1 MSVARGKRLRKAVTS
16 GAVTRLANHPSADLG
31 PDWSRASGRIA
42 FQSNRIGPNSEIFSM
57 AADGSDVRRLTVN
70 PNGDASPSWSPLADR
85 LAFWGTREQQ
95 GLYTMAADG
104 SSIVLLVPQALRPSA
119 PAWGFVGETI
129 VFSGYRAGSGH
140 SEVFRIEANGSG
152 LALLTFNEVDF
163 DYAPDWLPGW

>member
-1 MSVARGKRLRKAVTS
+1 
-16 GAVTRLANHPSADLG
+16 
-31 PDWSRASGRIA
+31 
-42 FQSNRIGPNSEIFSM
+42 M

-70 PNGDASPSWSPLADR
+70 PNGDASPSWSPLANR

-152 LALLTFNEVDF
+152 LALLTCNEVDF